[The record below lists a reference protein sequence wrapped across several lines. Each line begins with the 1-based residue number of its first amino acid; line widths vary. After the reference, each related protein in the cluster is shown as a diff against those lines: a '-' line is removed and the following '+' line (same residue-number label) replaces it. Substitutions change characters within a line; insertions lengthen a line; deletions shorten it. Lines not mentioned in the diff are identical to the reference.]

1 MFSERPSSKKENAKP
16 YSYVANFGVLGDPK
30 QKLTTTK
37 HIDFE
42 LGGVMPTFR
51 DCGSPASELTS
62 ERSEEMTARGDAK
75 YDSEADIEFLPSI
88 SRVADLK
95 SGTSMNSSLS
105 SDLNKFE
112 ATRHEGQGRVK
123 DTFNSFYD
131 AEDSEQPSKVAL
143 SVEPQAQS
151 FVAGQSE
158 LGSSKPEASSSSLM
172 KTIEALREENKL
184 LRTKIDQNKKKPRRR
199 SRSPAPVNKS
209 PKPLSPIAKNE
220 PISPFKQPPSPY
232 KRPLTPPNPRGRHL
246 SRPRT
251 ARRNPASTS
260 RQGTARAYSSRSVG
274 RDKSAVLRVRHCF
287 TCDHLL
293 SKGFS
298 TVYCSK
304 HGTKAKHDRSSS
316 IDLLTQKS

>member
-1 MFSERPSSKKENAKP
+1 MSRKENAKP
-16 YSYVANFGVLGDPK
+16 YTYVASFGVLGDPK
-30 QKLTTTK
+30 RKLVTTK
-37 HIDFE
+37 HTDFE

-62 ERSEEMTARGDAK
+62 ERSEQMTTRVDAK
-75 YDSEADIEFLPSI
+75 YDSEADIEFFPSI

-105 SDLNKFE
+105 SDFNKFE
-112 ATRHEGQGRVK
+112 VTRQEVQIKVK

-143 SVEPQAQS
+143 SVESQAHS

-184 LRTKIDQNKKKPRRR
+184 LRTKIEQSKKKPRRR
-199 SRSPAPVNKS
+199 SRSPAVGKKS
-209 PKPLSPIAKNE
+209 PKPLSPIPQKE
-220 PISPFKQPPSPY
+220 PASPFKQPPSPC
-232 KRPLTPPNPRGRHL
+232 KRPVTPPNPRGRHL

-251 ARRNPASTS
+251 ARNPASTS
-260 RQGTARAYSSRSVG
+260 RQGTARAHSSRSAV
-274 RDKSAVLRVRHCF
+274 RNKSAGLRVRHCD

-304 HGTKAKHDRSSS
+304 HGNKGKHDRSSS
-316 IDLLTQKS
+316 IDLLTQKP